1 MPSPERPLVLFLDDL
16 QWADLPSLRLLE
28 SLLQVECPYL
38 LIVGG
43 YRDNEVDE
51 GHPLSLLVRALNYQK
66 ISCESLHLEPL
77 KISDVEQLIADTLYR
92 SKDEVAP
99 LAEICFSK
107 TAGNPFFLIQLL
119 ERLYESD
126 SIWYDWSSATWLWSL
141 ETIREARFSDNV
153 VELMTD
159 KIRQLDPQLQSLL
172 ATAACIGNRFSID
185 VLEDIRGQSRGR
197 LRPLMESLLKKE
209 FLISDEKQYYNAKY
223 FEFSHSRIQEAA
235 HGLADE
241 VKRVNLH
248 LAVAENLMKTTPP
261 EQMNEVIFTIVN
273 HYNCAIEA
281 NNIPHS
287 IKSERKQIALLN
299 FNAAKI
305 AKEAAAYEVALNYC
319 RYSME
324 WLGEFDWESNYSFLI
339 DLYSEAME
347 CAYLSSKFDLVE
359 EYGAAISNHS
369 KSCVDEKRTIIIRG
383 FIISPREIMRQQER
397 SFWMLLKN

>member
-16 QWADLPSLRLLE
+16 QWQNLPSLRLLE

-119 ERLYESD
+119 ERLYEAIQYGTTGVPLLGFGASKR
-126 SIWYDWSSATWLWSL
+126 SA
-141 ETIREARFSDNV
+141 RPRFSDNV

-172 ATAACIGNRFSID
+172 ATAACIGNRFPID

-197 LRPLMESLLKKE
+197 LRPLMESL
-209 FLISDEKQYYNAKY
+209 
-223 FEFSHSRIQEAA
+223 
-235 HGLADE
+235 
-241 VKRVNLH
+241 
-248 LAVAENLMKTTPP
+248 
-261 EQMNEVIFTIVN
+261 
-273 HYNCAIEA
+273 
-281 NNIPHS
+281 
-287 IKSERKQIALLN
+287 
-299 FNAAKI
+299 
-305 AKEAAAYEVALNYC
+305 
-319 RYSME
+319 
-324 WLGEFDWESNYSFLI
+324 
-339 DLYSEAME
+339 
-347 CAYLSSKFDLVE
+347 
-359 EYGAAISNHS
+359 
-369 KSCVDEKRTIIIRG
+369 
-383 FIISPREIMRQQER
+383 
-397 SFWMLLKN
+397 